1 MAGSS
6 SPMRQLEADLIDAGN
21 KLLMPPSSTYE
32 LLSLLDKV
40 EHLLS
45 RVDQAPCRSMQD
57 ALLPVMKA
65 LISQEL
71 LRHSNLDVKV
81 SVVSC
86 INEITRV
93 TAPDAPYDDDQ
104 MKEIFKLTVMAL
116 EKLSLASGHCYT
128 KAVSILDTIATV
140 RSCLVMLDL
149 ECDELIV
156 EMFHLFLNTIRSDHP
171 PSVFSDMETIMT
183 LVIEEIEEI
192 SLELLRPL
200 LSSVKKENQTV
211 SPLSWKLGENV
222 FKKCADTLKL
232 YLPQAVQFM
241 RIDLND
247 YAEIV
252 FSICQDASEKE
263 HTEAKEPAPD
273 AVCPGGAGPSVDGAS
288 RSVMNEST
296 AQMRGTDISGDE
308 ESSKTLGRCKGKSID
323 ARSSAHS
330 DYLDSTKAVDLET
343 EPDLV
348 PKKRGRKPN
357 SLIKPEEGYDCSWLS
372 GGRKALQSPR
382 HKKKLLKKV
391 GSSSKCLAATEA
403 DQTETGKETRTQVS
417 PKTSHCDNINI
428 SPSQNHSSPD
438 GSLHTK
444 GRPKKKGRLMNQ
456 DGDRGLLLVPER
468 DLLSP
473 REKSS
478 QSAHVTSIKES
489 EVRRDLK
496 EKPERG
502 SRKDAVAAKTN
513 VQTIQTLGTV
523 VVKEDAVPS
532 DSKGKQELSVPQVG
546 KKQSSGNTISRKH
559 VSKESSGK
567 MVSFSPIESLN
578 KGESQFEGASKT
590 NSKRKRT
597 PQKEEVS
604 EMPGDTKTNGEE
616 LVGCKIK
623 VWWPL
628 DNVFYEG
635 AIYSFDPIE
644 KEHRILYADG
654 DEEKLD
660 LTKERWV
667 LLGNSTSPEQLGAS
681 PNSGQVTDLPSSDA
695 LSDRPRKK
703 KAKTKSQFSTKQD
716 NVVSSSKRFSSSGGA
731 SGGKSKVEGPK
742 HGSKSVDG
750 STCDTLCIVDKV
762 EGDRSETFDK
772 LKDNERQK
780 SDGKSKT
787 ANPRTV
793 KKSRH
798 DSSRSSKS
806 ENTQIVGESHAS
818 ATTKQKNVR
827 SEEALSGD
835 VGKGKSPDSVDAQ
848 ESEKRSVKKQQRW
861 DKS

>member
-171 PSVFSDMETIMT
+171 HSVFSGMETIMT

-222 FKKCADTLKL
+222 FKKCADTLKP

-273 AVCPGGAGPSVDGAS
+273 AICPGGAGPFVDGAS

-308 ESSKTLGRCKGKSID
+308 ESSKTLGHCKGKSID
-323 ARSSAHS
+323 ARSKAHS

-343 EPDLV
+343 EPDSV

-372 GGRKALQSPR
+372 GGRKALQSPH
-382 HKKKLLKKV
+382 HKKKNLKKV
-391 GSSSKCLAATEA
+391 GSSSKCSAAKEA
-403 DQTETGKETRTQVS
+403 DQTETGKETRTQVL
-417 PKTSHCDNINI
+417 PKTSHCENINT

-438 GSLHTK
+438 GSHTK

-456 DGDRGLLLVPER
+456 DGDRGLLLVPQR

-478 QSAHVTSIKES
+478 QPAHVTSIKES

-502 SRKDAVAAKTN
+502 SRKDAVTAKTN
-513 VQTIQTLGTV
+513 VQTIRTLGTV
-523 VVKEDAVPS
+523 VVKEDAAPS

-546 KKQSSGNTISRKH
+546 KKQSGGNTISRKH

-567 MVSFSPIESLN
+567 KMISFSAIESLN
-578 KGESQFEGASKT
+578 KDESQFEGASKT

-604 EMPGDTKTNGEE
+604 EMPCDTKTNGEE

-703 KAKTKSQFSTKQD
+703 KAKTKSEFSTKQD
-716 NVVSSSKRFSSSGGA
+716 NVVSSSKSGGA

-750 STCDTLCIVDKV
+750 STCDTLCIVDKA

-787 ANPRTV
+787 ANPMTV

-835 VGKGKSPDSVDAQ
+835 VGKGKTPDSVDAQ

>member
-273 AVCPGGAGPSVDGAS
+273 AVCPGGACPSVDGAS

-323 ARSSAHS
+323 ARSRAHS

-343 EPDLV
+343 EPDSV

-382 HKKKLLKKV
+382 HKKKHLKKV

-417 PKTSHCDNINI
+417 PKTSHCDNINA
-428 SPSQNHSSPD
+428 SSSQNHSSPD

-478 QSAHVTSIKES
+478 QPAHVTSIKES

-567 MVSFSPIESLN
+567 KMVSFSPIESLN
-578 KGESQFEGASKT
+578 KDESQFEGASTT

-604 EMPGDTKTNGEE
+604 EMPCDTKTNGEE

-703 KAKTKSQFSTKQD
+703 KAKTKSEFSTKQD
-716 NVVSSSKRFSSSGGA
+716 NLVSSSKRFSSSGGA

-750 STCDTLCIVDKV
+750 STCDTLCIVDKA

-772 LKDNERQK
+772 LKDDERQK

-818 ATTKQKNVR
+818 ATTKQKNY
-827 SEEALSGD
+827 
-835 VGKGKSPDSVDAQ
+835 KGLGHFL
-848 ESEKRSVKKQQRW
+848 
-861 DKS
+861 